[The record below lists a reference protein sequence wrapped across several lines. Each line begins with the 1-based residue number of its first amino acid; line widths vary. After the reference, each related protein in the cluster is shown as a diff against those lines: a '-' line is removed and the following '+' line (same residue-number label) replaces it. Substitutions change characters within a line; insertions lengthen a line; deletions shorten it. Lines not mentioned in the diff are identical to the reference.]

1 MLRLADGD
9 VVLAPTDLSALLS
22 CQHLTQQRLGIVR
35 GERGKPRPVD
45 DPHAQLIRD
54 RGEVHEREQL
64 ERLSLECGGHVD
76 LATDEIPLTRE
87 ALKAAAAQTAQAM
100 REGVPLIYQAQLFDG
115 RWQGRADF
123 LRQIP
128 ISSGLGSYSYEV
140 LDTKLARGLKP
151 LVVHQLSLYN
161 RLIGQIQGVEATHA
175 HVVLG
180 DGSSEPIDLR
190 RYAALHR
197 HVAARLEQ
205 VVGEPS
211 YPTYPEPV
219 EHCAICAFA
228 DECHARRVAD
238 DHLSLVAGARRDQR
252 ERLVEIDLSTVLAL
266 AEAPADTPPG
276 SLGAERF
283 HTLHDQ
289 AALQVDSRVT
299 GLPVHQHLEPR
310 RAAGY
315 ALLPT
320 PSPGD
325 IYFDLEGDPYVGD
338 DGGIEYLWGW
348 WTEGSGY
355 ECVWAHDAEAEK
367 VAFER
372 FVDRVFD
379 LRSLH
384 PDLHVFHYAPHER
397 SKLRSLAAQYATR
410 EEQIDE
416 LLRAEALVDLYAVVR
431 QGMQVG
437 EESYSLKKLER
448 HHDFVRLEKRVREGG
463 GSIVA
468 YEAWLDSGD
477 DELLEAIRAY
487 NEEDCR
493 STASL
498 RDWIAEQMR
507 PEAAAQFGV
516 DFDELAKPEDE
527 EVRGPPEWLAEVEQ
541 LIARLTEGLPA
552 EDLPHTPLQRE
563 RRLLSQLL
571 LYHRREGKPG
581 WWRFFDLRGKPV
593 VELIDDRDALAG
605 LELDRSIAPVP
616 YKRSLEYSFR
626 FPAQEFRI
634 DKGDAEDPTT
644 RKTYNVVRISEDHVV
659 LRCGKTKPV
668 PEPVALVGG
677 GPINTTVLREA
688 LVELAESLLADDG
701 GFAGA
706 RGLLRREPPKLTS
719 GVLGESTAD
728 LVSATLGLDHSTL
741 PVQGPP
747 GTGKTFNGARMI
759 VAALAD
765 GRRVGV
771 TAPSHSAIQNL
782 LCEVEKCAHKQ
793 GRTFTGVYKGEGYES
808 AHELID
814 HAEKNEQVT
823 EDYELVAGTAWL
835 FARAEHRKSFDLI
848 FIDEAGQYSLANA
861 AAVALASKSLVLLGD
876 PQQLPQVNQAQHPDG
891 SGASVLEHIL
901 DGANTLAR
909 EQGVLLT
916 ETWRMHPDV
925 CSFVSRRSYDSR
937 LQSRP
942 GCERQRVDAPLGDI
956 SGAGLWSIAVEHEGR
971 SQSSPEEAEVVAACC
986 RALLDGA
993 TVTDSDGDVR
1003 ALEAKDI
1010 LVVAPYNLAVRCIR
1024 ERVPD
1029 GVEVGTVDRFQGRQ
1043 APVVFYAMTCS
1054 SGEEAPR
1061 GIDFLLDDHR
1071 LNVAVSRAQ
1080 CLVVLVHSP
1089 ALLDADCRTL
1099 HAMELLDG
1107 VCGFVEVAKR
1117 LGDPGL
1123 EPSGVSSSDAFSPT
1137 RYKPDAP

>member
-1 MLRLADGD
+1 VLRLSEDG
-9 VVLAPTDLSALLS
+9 VVLAATDLSALLS
-22 CQHLTQQRLGIVR
+22 CRHLTQQRLAIVR
-35 GERGKPRPVD
+35 GERAKPRPVD
-45 DPHAQLIRD
+45 DPHAELIRA
-54 RGEVHEREQL
+54 RGDAHEREQL
-64 ERLSLECGGHVD
+64 DRLSLECGGHLD
-76 LATDEIPLTRE
+76 LSTGEIPLTRASLE
-87 ALKAAAAQTAQAM
+87 AAAAQTAQAM
-100 REGVPLIYQAQLFDG
+100 RDSVPLIYQAQLFDG

-123 LRQIP
+123 LRRIALP
-128 ISSGLGSYSYEV
+128 SELGDYSYEV

-151 LVVHQLSLYN
+151 PVVHQLSLYN
-161 RLIGQIQGVEATHA
+161 RLIGRIQGVEATHA

-180 DGSSEPIDLR
+180 DGSCEPIDLR

-205 VVGEPS
+205 VVGEPACS
-211 YPTYPEPV
+211 TYPEPV
-219 EHCAICAFA
+219 EHCAICGFA
-228 DECHARRVAD
+228 DECHARRVSD

-252 ERLVEIDLSTVLAL
+252 ERLLEIGLSTVLGL

-276 SLGAERF
+276 PLGADRF
-283 HTLHDQ
+283 RTLHAQ

-310 RAAGY
+310 HAAGY
-315 ALLPT
+315 ALLPA
-320 PSPGD
+320 PSSGD
-325 IYFDLEGDPYVGD
+325 VYFDLEGDPYVG

-348 WTEGSGY
+348 WTEGSGH

-367 VAFER
+367 RAFET
-372 FVDRVFD
+372 FVDRVVG
-379 LRSLH
+379 LRALH

-448 HHDFVRLEKRVREGG
+448 HHGFVRLEKRVREGG

-498 RDWIAEQMR
+498 RDWIDEQMR

-516 DFDELAKPEDE
+516 DFDELAKPADE
-527 EVRGPPEWLAEVEQ
+527 EEHGPPEWLPEVEE
-541 LIARLTEGLPA
+541 LIARLCEGLPA
-552 EDLPHTPLQRE
+552 EDQPHTRLQRE

-593 VELIDDRDALAG
+593 SELIDDRDALAG
-605 LELDRSIAPVP
+605 LELDHSIAPTT
-616 YKRSLEYSFR
+616 YERSLDYTFR
-626 FPAQEFRI
+626 FPAQEFRL
-634 DKGDAEDPTT
+634 DRGDAEDPTNGQT
-644 RKTYNVVRISEDHVV
+644 FKVVHVGEDHVV
-659 LRCGKTKPV
+659 LRRGRTRPA
-668 PEPVALVGG
+668 PAPVALIGG
-677 GPINTTVLREA
+677 GPITVAVLRHA
-688 LVELAESLLADDG
+688 LMALAESVLVDDG
-701 GFAGA
+701 SFACA
-706 RGLLRREPPKLTS
+706 RRLLRREPPTITS
-719 GVLGESTAD
+719 GGLGEATAE

-759 VAALAD
+759 LAALGE
-765 GRRVGV
+765 GRRVAI

-782 LCEVEKCAHKQ
+782 LCEIEKCAHGQ
-793 GRTFTGVYKGEGYES
+793 GRTFTGIYKGESYES
-808 AHELID
+808 HHDLIVSAD
-814 HAEKNEQVT
+814 GNDEVT
-823 EDYELVAGTAWL
+823 DEYELVAGTAWL
-835 FARAEHRKSFDLI
+835 FARPEHRQAFDLI
-848 FIDEAGQYSLANA
+848 FIDEAGQYALANA
-861 AAVALASKSLVLLGD
+861 AAVALTAKSMVLLGD

-891 SGASVLEHIL
+891 SGASVLEHVL

-925 CSFVSRRSYDSR
+925 CGFVSERSYDSR
-937 LQSRP
+937 LRSRP
-942 GCERQRVDAPLGDI
+942 GCELQRIDARRGALF
-956 SGAGLWSIAVEHEGR
+956 GAGLRSIAVEHEGR
-971 SQSSPEEAEVVAACC
+971 SQSSPEEAEAIAARC
-986 RALLDGA
+986 RELLAGA
-993 TVTDSDGDVR
+993 TVTDSAGVSRD
-1003 ALEAKDI
+1003 LETEDI

-1024 ERVPD
+1024 ERLPD
-1029 GVEVGTVDRFQGRQ
+1029 GVRVGTVDRFQGQQ

-1054 SGEEAPR
+1054 AAEDAPR

-1080 CLVVLVHSP
+1080 CLAVLVHSP
-1089 ALLDADCRTL
+1089 KLLDADCRTL
-1099 HAMELLDG
+1099 HAMEMLDG
-1107 VCGFVEVAKR
+1107 VCSFVEFA
-1117 LGDPGL
+1117 G
-1123 EPSGVSSSDAFSPT
+1123 
-1137 RYKPDAP
+1137 